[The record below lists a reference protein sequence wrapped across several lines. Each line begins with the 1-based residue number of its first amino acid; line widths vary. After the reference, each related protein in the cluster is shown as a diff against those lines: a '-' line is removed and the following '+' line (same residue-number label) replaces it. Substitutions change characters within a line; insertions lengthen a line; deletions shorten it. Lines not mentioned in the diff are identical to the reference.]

1 MESGLTGEGGRKQ
14 IVVELT
20 GKLARG
26 YFRREDRQCVPE
38 LLDDSFTWF
47 GADGQEGMDSG
58 PAFGDAQ
65 LEYRVLDESYHAV
78 ELAPEVYLCT
88 GRVRLTREP
97 EEMVQRVT
105 AVFRFEGERARCC
118 HIHLSVPCGREM
130 RGMEEQLAAQKRRI
144 EAQNRLLQQISF
156 KDSLTGMFNRN
167 KFSQDLREGRWEG
180 KPQLGIA
187 YFDLNGLKSV
197 NDRLGHSAGDNLL
210 YRTAA
215 HILRVFDQQAYRIGG
230 DEFVVVDDQRD
241 EARFREAVDSVCKS
255 MAQNGISC
263 AVGLSWQSPSEN
275 VEEQFNQAD
284 HLMYREKRRFYS
296 IQGNDRRKR

>member
-1 MESGLTGEGGRKQ
+1 MESSLTGEGGREQ
-14 IVVELT
+14 IVMKLT
-20 GKLARG
+20 GKLVRG
-26 YFRREDRQCVPE
+26 YFLREERQCVPE

-47 GADGQEGMDSG
+47 GADGQEEADSG
-58 PAFGDAQ
+58 STFGSARM
-65 LEYRVLDESYHAV
+65 EYRVLGESYRAV

-88 GRVRLTREP
+88 GRVRLIREP
-97 EEMVQRVT
+97 EQTVQRVT
-105 AVFRFEGERARCC
+105 MVFRFEGERARCC
-118 HIHLSVPCGREM
+118 HIHFSGACDGEVQALK
-130 RGMEEQLAAQKRRI
+130 EQLAAQKKRI
-144 EAQNRLLQQISF
+144 ESQNLLLEQISF

-167 KFSQDLREGRWEG
+167 KFTQDLRETRWEG

-187 YFDLNGLKSV
+187 YFDLNGLKAV

-241 EARFREAVDSVCKS
+241 ESRFREAVDAVCKS